1 MKTRQQPQASGT
13 MRLFYALWPD
23 DAVRASFMRLQ
34 TVFKG
39 RHTAYA
45 NLHLTLAFLGQQP
58 AHLLPTLQTILSQL
72 PGKSIPL
79 VIDRAGYFRKQRIAW
94 AGMHAAPDALQDL
107 QSALTASLQRH
118 GIAFDA
124 HPTFKPHV
132 TLARNGAPPEDQP
145 FEPIHWRACQVAL
158 VRSSNGAEGVR
169 YQLLAS
175 RLLDDGESEI

>member
-1 MKTRQQPQASGT
+1 MKFCFLFLASGT
-13 MRLFYALWPD
+13 MRLLYALWPD
-23 DAVRASFMRLQ
+23 DAVRAFFMRLLI
-34 TVFKG
+34 VFKG

-107 QSALTASLQRH
+107 QSALTARLQRH

-124 HPTFKPHV
+124 HQSFKPHV
-132 TLARNGAPPEDQP
+132 TLSRYGAPPEDQP
-145 FEPIHWRACQVAL
+145 FVPIHWRACQGAGG
-158 VRSSNGAEGVR
+158 RAANGAEGVR

-175 RLLDDGESEI
+175 RLLDDGESKI